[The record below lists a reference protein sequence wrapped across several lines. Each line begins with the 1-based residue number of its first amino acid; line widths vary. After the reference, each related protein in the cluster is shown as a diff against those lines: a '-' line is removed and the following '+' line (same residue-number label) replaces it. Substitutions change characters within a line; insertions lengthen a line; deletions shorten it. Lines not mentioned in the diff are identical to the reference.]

1 METSPSP
8 GAPTFVREDAAFDS
22 RGVRCAAWVYR
33 PAGAAAGP
41 AAGARPAVV
50 MAHGFGGDRR
60 TRLPAF
66 AERFAAA
73 GYVVVLFDYRTFGD
87 SDGRP
92 RRLLRIRRQH
102 DDWRSAVAF
111 ARSLPGVD
119 ADRVVLW
126 GTSLSG
132 GHVLRVGAQD
142 ARVAAVVAQVP
153 HVDGLSSALALR
165 PTLSLALGV
174 RAFADLALAAV
185 GRGPHYVPSIG
196 APGSGAVLQSPDALP
211 GWNRMT
217 EQSPEHVPV
226 AGVVAARVSL
236 AMPFYSPGRAVRG
249 LRCPVLVQVAT
260 GDVVTPPGA
269 ARKVAGRIRDVRL
282 LEYAG
287 GHFDPYVPPLFEQVA
302 ADQVAFLAETVPVP
316 AS

>member
-1 METSPSP
+1 METSPATGTP
-8 GAPTFVREDAAFDS
+8 AFVREDAGFES
-22 RGVRCAAWVYR
+22 SGVRCAAWVYR
-33 PAGAAAGP
+33 PAGAAAQP
-41 AAGARPAVV
+41 SSAVRPVVV

-92 RRLLRIRRQH
+92 RRLLKIRRQH
-102 DDWRSAVAF
+102 EDWRSAVAF

-153 HVDGLSSALALR
+153 HVDGLASALALR
-165 PTLSLALGV
+165 PAASLALGV
-174 RAFADLALAAV
+174 RAVADLALAAV
-185 GRGPHYVPSIG
+185 GRGPHYVSAIG
-196 APGSGAVLQSPDALP
+196 APRSGAVLQSADALP
-211 GWNRMT
+211 GWQAMV

-226 AGVVAARVSL
+226 AGIVAARVSL
-236 AMPFYSPGRAVRG
+236 AMPFYSPGRSVRR
-249 LRCPVLVQVAT
+249 LSCPVLVQIAT
-260 GDVVTPPGA
+260 DDVVTPPEAG
-269 ARKVAGRIRDVRL
+269 RKVAGRILDARV

-287 GHFDPYVPPLFEQVA
+287 GHFDPYVPPLFEQVVG
-302 ADQVAFLAETVPVP
+302 DQVAFLAEKVP
-316 AS
+316 APVV